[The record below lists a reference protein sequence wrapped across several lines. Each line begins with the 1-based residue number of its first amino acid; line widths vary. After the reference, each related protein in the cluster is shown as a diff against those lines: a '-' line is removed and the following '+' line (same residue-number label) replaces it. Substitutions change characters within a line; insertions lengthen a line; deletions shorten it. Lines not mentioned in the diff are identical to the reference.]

1 MTTKAEEKEEA
12 PKLDFSEHKKAV
24 ERAAEELPLKRESG
38 SYLKKGT
45 SPQPR
50 RSRSPPQT
58 REEKEE
64 EEFEMARRTEE
75 KRLAAAAERPAPER
89 PKEESRK
96 ESKKEGERKE
106 QKVDCHEFRA
116 MLSTTLERM
125 ALVCDFCANDIPA
138 RQTYWHCTTCHQTH
152 EFEREGG
159 CDICAA
165 CYLSSLHKMQGPLPT
180 KELLERRGALTLG
193 PSPDAPFEEARMPG
207 GRNGHSGYQSRYMQS
222 TAQQQARNGRPQTAQ
237 ATGVRGATSSQYHRA
252 VTGGAN
258 DGRPMTAAQRTA
270 AIGAAYGGM
279 GHHPPG
285 HRQAPPATAMEA
297 IRASQAAQ
305 AAQRDRAVSSA
316 YGRPGSAPHP
326 QAQRG
331 GGGGSTFAQAQAAR
345 QQAQQMQQQASRPG
359 TASTANRPPPQA
371 NGIMNGGGRYGSF
384 DRNAPPPGNMAA
396 GGLGG
401 AAPKASWQPI
411 ASLGGG
417 MSKAP
422 PNGREAWNNN
432 GAAANGNAQQRRPA
446 TAQAQR
452 PQSAATSAA
461 PPRSANYSKILG
473 ESGASNGAADPRMA
487 AAATHEPPGGTPQR
501 HWPTFFAENTGPV
514 QPKEFA
520 DATAA
525 FAPLAGTSVPGGAN
539 GRPMRPNTA
548 PRARA

>member
-1 MTTKAEEKEEA
+1 
-12 PKLDFSEHKKAV
+12 
-24 ERAAEELPLKRESG
+24 
-38 SYLKKGT
+38 
-45 SPQPR
+45 
-50 RSRSPPQT
+50 
-58 REEKEE
+58 
-64 EEFEMARRTEE
+64 
-75 KRLAAAAERPAPER
+75 
-89 PKEESRK
+89 
-96 ESKKEGERKE
+96 
-106 QKVDCHEFRA
+106 
-116 MLSTTLERM
+116 
-125 ALVCDFCANDIPA
+125 
-138 RQTYWHCTTCHQTH
+138 
-152 EFEREGG
+152 
-159 CDICAA
+159 
-165 CYLSSLHKMQGPLPT
+165 
-180 KELLERRGALTLG
+180 
-193 PSPDAPFEEARMPG
+193 
-207 GRNGHSGYQSRYMQS
+207 
-222 TAQQQARNGRPQTAQ
+222 
-237 ATGVRGATSSQYHRA
+237 
-252 VTGGAN
+252 
-258 DGRPMTAAQRTA
+258 
-270 AIGAAYGGM
+270 
-279 GHHPPG
+279 
-285 HRQAPPATAMEA
+285 
-297 IRASQAAQ
+297 
-305 AAQRDRAVSSA
+305 
-316 YGRPGSAPHP
+316 
-326 QAQRG
+326 
-331 GGGGSTFAQAQAAR
+331 
-345 QQAQQMQQQASRPG
+345 
-359 TASTANRPPPQA
+359 
-371 NGIMNGGGRYGSF
+371 MNGGGRYGSF

-473 ESGASNGAADPRMA
+473 ESGASNGAAAQAMA